1 MFMNHNDKLISEVI
15 KFLRFPLIVCV
26 VMIHSHF
33 QNISMGGLDY
43 GFDIQT
49 YPIYCNISFFLSKI
63 ISSIAVPL
71 FFIFSGYLFFKNVSS
86 FTPEEYF
93 KKLHKRI
100 RTLLM
105 PYIFWNIVVILIY
118 LVAQTIMPNMIS
130 GNNKLIADYTTI
142 DWIKA
147 FWNYHNEMPICYQFW
162 FIRDLMVVVL
172 LSPIIYFAIKKI
184 RFFFVLI
191 MGIIWLLNINTGITG
206 VSITAIFFFSI
217 GALFSIT
224 QYDIICFLNKIKFLG
239 YIMSFILIIVEM
251 CLYNYR
257 GSIDLFFSDIQS
269 IMLYKLCTL
278 SLIVS
283 CLNITVTLLRGGL
296 LKTNEFLYDSNF
308 FIYAYHTMPLVLFLK
323 LIIRFLNPTSDIHIT
338 LVYFIVPIIT
348 ILFGLMFFAVIRRI
362 FPRFTR
368 FITGSRI

>member
-1 MFMNHNDKLISEVI
+1 
-15 KFLRFPLIVCV
+15 
-26 VMIHSHF
+26 
-33 QNISMGGLDY
+33 MGGLDY

-86 FTPEEYF
+86 FTTEEYF

-217 GALFSIT
+217 GALFTIT
-224 QYDIICFLNKIKFLG
+224 QYDIISFLKKIKILG
-239 YIMSFILIIVEM
+239 YTISLMLIIVEM

-257 GSIDLFFSDIQS
+257 ASIDSFFSDIQS
-269 IMLYKLCTL
+269 IMLYKVCTL

-283 CLNITVTLLRGGL
+283 CLNITISLLQRDI

-338 LVYFIVPIIT
+338 LVYFIVPIMT
-348 ILFGLMFFAVIRRI
+348 ILFGLMVFAVIRRI

>member
-1 MFMNHNDKLISEVI
+1 MNHNDSLISEVI
-15 KFLRFPLIVCV
+15 RFLRFPLIICV

-33 QNISMGGLDY
+33 QNISMGGVDY
-43 GFDIQT
+43 SFDIQT

-63 ISSIAVPL
+63 ISSIAVPI
-71 FFIFSGYLFFKNVSS
+71 FFIFSGYLFFKNISS
-86 FTPEEYF
+86 FTTEEYL

-100 RTLLM
+100 KTLLI

-130 GNNKLIADYTTI
+130 GDNKLIADYTIT

-217 GALFSIT
+217 GALFTIT
-224 QYDIICFLNKIKFLG
+224 QYDIISFLKKIKILG
-239 YIMSFILIIVEM
+239 YTISLMLIIVEM

-257 GSIDLFFSDIQS
+257 ASIDSFFSDIQS
-269 IMLYKLCTL
+269 IMLYKVCTL

-283 CLNITVTLLRGGL
+283 CLNITISLLQRGI

-338 LVYFIVPIIT
+338 LVYFIVPIMT
-348 ILFGLMFFAVIRRI
+348 ILFGLMVFAVIRRI
-362 FPRFTR
+362 FPRFTK
-368 FITGSRI
+368 FITGCRI